1 MESLR
6 LLVQHRHPV
15 SCLLLNSHNQ
25 FLFQEKGLFYRLV
38 TTVKNYNGQNRLE
51 VNLSKERTSS
61 PAAWLCSAAVFLFAE
76 YMELFPNNS
85 NAVQAR
91 QKSPV
96 RLAD

>member
-1 MESLR
+1 MESLQ

-61 PAAWLCSAAVFLFAE
+61 PAAWLLFSSCVSICSIYGPF
-76 YMELFPNNS
+76 S
-85 NAVQAR
+85 
-91 QKSPV
+91 
-96 RLAD
+96 